1 MAVLVRTLI
10 PMRKSHFVVAT
21 ALLAIA
27 IAGILIYRT
36 QFRGRSDE
44 TSKLPEGLGTAVA
57 EAAATLTGGQGKLV
71 LILPKR
77 GNYQDP
83 VVETQRAAFVK
94 ALGKTKGLSLAATE
108 ALEIERPG
116 TMGAGGLD
124 HAEFRQVLERHPGTD
139 VFVSL
144 AGFPE
149 LPKDALPAF
158 QGKKF
163 VIVGSMSQQLKALL
177 LGGVV
182 PVAIVPRSRPPAG
195 DKPPRTPLEWF
206 NFAYETFTP
215 ATAGSLP

>member
-1 MAVLVRTLI
+1 
-10 PMRKSHFVVAT
+10 MRKSYFIAAT

-44 TSKLPEGLGTAVA
+44 TSKLPEGLGTAAA
-57 EAAATLTGGQGKLV
+57 EAAATLVGGQGKLI

-83 VVETQRAAFVK
+83 VVETQRAAFAK
-94 ALGKTKGLSLAATE
+94 ALGKAKGLTLTATE
-108 ALEIERPG
+108 SLETERPG

-124 HAEFRQVLERHPGTD
+124 PAEFRQLLERHAGTD
-139 VFVSL
+139 AFVSM

-149 LPKDALPAF
+149 FSRDTLPAL

-163 VIVGSMSQQLKALL
+163 VVVGSSIQQLKPLL

-182 PVAIVPRSRPPAG
+182 QVAIVPRSRPPAG

-206 NFAYETFTP
+206 TFAYETFTP
-215 ATAGSLP
+215 ATAGNLP